1 VTKPV
6 SGYMLATRRS
16 VFSFSEIFT
25 HRITRHRAHTTTNV
39 FNFRVIST
47 SNPIMAQE
55 KEQPRRKR
63 RRLDPVAYDIPDV
76 EKKQT
81 QFRGRLGYACLNT
94 LLRATKPDPIFCSRT
109 CRLDT
114 IAKKG
119 IDFVKDLGLK
129 NVRDLITLIQ
139 WNEDNRIRFMRI
151 SSELFPFASHLQRGY
166 ALDYAAEDLKAVGDL
181 ANKLGHRLT
190 THPGQFTQLA
200 SPKPAVVEASVREL
214 EYHTQMLDLMGLGPD
229 SVIIIHLGVS
239 PDLSRKINI
248 VYTRR
253 ECMATKH
260 QHLRGSKKTIK
271 NWVLESK
278 HDWYLRMMR

>member
-1 VTKPV
+1 
-6 SGYMLATRRS
+6 
-16 VFSFSEIFT
+16 
-25 HRITRHRAHTTTNV
+25 
-39 FNFRVIST
+39 
-47 SNPIMAQE
+47 
-55 KEQPRRKR
+55 
-63 RRLDPVAYDIPDV
+63 
-76 EKKQT
+76 
-81 QFRGRLGYACLNT
+81 
-94 LLRATKPDPIFCSRT
+94 
-109 CRLDT
+109 LDT

-166 ALDYAAEDLKAVGDL
+166 ALDYATEDLKAVGDL

-229 SVIIIHLGVS
+229 SVIIIHLGG
-239 PDLSRKINI
+239 
-248 VYTRR
+248 VYGDKASTLTRFK
-253 ECMATKH
+253 ENY
-260 QHLRGSKKTIK
+260 KKLGPRIK
-271 NWVLESK
+271 ARLVLENDEVSMAGLQYNQYSNVVK
-278 HDWYLRMMR
+278 LCYNLDDLIPVCQELEIPIVVRRLSLIHIALTKSPKD